1 MRIGECDFC
10 GERRY
15 VTEGKDS
22 FGIHVLD
29 LCAYGCDDLR
39 SNPNPQGT
47 DNELDSIATCEYCGK
62 VLKPEMQLVYIE
74 YFYSLFCS
82 SGCSSEYQYE
92 MIRSES
98 INCEKLTAEEL
109 SKYNLKV
116 MDGRLYR

>member
-39 SNPNPQGT
+39 SNPQGT
-47 DNELDSIATCEYCGK
+47 DNELDSIATCAYCGK

-74 YFYSLFCS
+74 FFYSLFCS
-82 SGCSSEYQYE
+82 SGCSSEYKFE

-98 INCEKLTAEEL
+98 VNCEKLTEEEL
-109 SKYNLKV
+109 SKFNLKIK
-116 MDGRLYR
+116 DGRLYR